1 MISKIHPFSFF
12 QQTARLARI
21 RLARNASGNAFV
33 SRKKEADRL
42 AEVSAN
48 KPIKYSVVGINY
60 KNNLN
65 VMVTVLGTLTFFRYL
80 FFLVSLQNGTIVWK
94 KSEKKFFF

>member
-1 MISKIHPFSFF
+1 MFF

-60 KNNLN
+60 KNYLN
-65 VMVTVLGTLTFFRYL
+65 VMVTVQGTLTFFRYL
-80 FFLVSLQNGTIVWK
+80 FLFFLVFLQNGTIVWK
-94 KSEKKFFF
+94 KSEKSFFFNVYSNS

>member
-1 MISKIHPFSFF
+1 M
-12 QQTARLARI
+12 
-21 RLARNASGNAFV
+21 

-65 VMVTVLGTLTFFRYL
+65 VMVTVQGTLTFFRYL
-80 FFLVSLQNGTIVWK
+80 FFVFFGISTKWNYSLEKIR
-94 KSEKKFFF
+94 KKFFF